1 MEHGALAGIV
11 SLSLLRFLPHA
22 EWEHTPLSQ
31 MLRQQTPTAYTD
43 DYLEDALQ
51 RMTEYSLS
59 ALPVVD
65 SDSGEFRGSISAHE
79 ILGILVSSAR
89 GH

>member
-1 MEHGALAGIV
+1 
-11 SLSLLRFLPHA
+11 
-22 EWEHTPLSQ
+22 

-65 SDSGEFRGSISAHE
+65 SDSGEFRGSTRDPGEDGGSGSDSDIAVGGRLRKISE
-79 ILGILVSSAR
+79 SA
-89 GH
+89 GVLSFS